1 MGSEEQNKLQEKRRV
16 AEKKPMPFPLKGN
29 ADISMLFIKS
39 RVFSA
44 EGR

>member
-1 MGSEEQNKLQEKRRV
+1 MGSEEQNKLQEKQRV
-16 AEKKPMPFPLKGN
+16 AEKPTPFLVKGC
-29 ADISMLFIKS
+29 MHFIKT

>member
-1 MGSEEQNKLQEKRRV
+1 MGSEEQNKLQEKQRV
-16 AEKKPMPFPLKGN
+16 AEKKPTPFLVKGK
-29 ADISMLFIKS
+29 ADISMHFIKT

>member
-1 MGSEEQNKLQEKRRV
+1 MGSEEQNKLQEKQRV
-16 AEKKPMPFPLKGN
+16 VEKPTPFLVKGK
-29 ADISMLFIKS
+29 ADISMHFIKT

>member
-1 MGSEEQNKLQEKRRV
+1 MGSEEQNKLQEKWRV
-16 AEKKPMPFPLKGN
+16 AEKKPMPFPLKRK
-29 ADISMLFIKS
+29 ADTSMLFIKT